1 MKKILIKKLWQGHL
15 ISIRDYVVEQGIKE
29 GGIEVSHNGETMALS
44 IDALNRGKKL
54 TRDLKSKFPNSKNY
68 GLIDYEWKPCD
79 IRQPILNILKE
90 DIC

>member
-1 MKKILIKKLWQGHL
+1 
-15 ISIRDYVVEQGIKE
+15 
-29 GGIEVSHNGETMALS
+29 MALS